1 MKLNVSRI
9 YQVNLNADKQL
20 SDDGICLTTF
30 LMNRRGTCINSV
42 ITDNVMQLCK
52 KEPFVN
58 LELKSEHLAA
68 VIANS
73 RIQRNQV

>member
-20 SDDGICLTTF
+20 SDDGIYLTTF

-42 ITDNVMQLCK
+42 ITDNVM
-52 KEPFVN
+52 
-58 LELKSEHLAA
+58 
-68 VIANS
+68 
-73 RIQRNQV
+73 

>member
-42 ITDNVMQLCK
+42 ITDNVM
-52 KEPFVN
+52 
-58 LELKSEHLAA
+58 
-68 VIANS
+68 
-73 RIQRNQV
+73 